1 MKSILIFIIKIYKRL
16 LSPYL
21 GNSCRYLPT
30 CSDYFIDSL
39 NEYGIFK
46 GSLMGIK
53 RILSCHPI
61 KFLGGGDGF
70 DPVLKERINKTWIQ
84 KCNCSY
90 IIKRCSNYI
99 IWTFFCTNLQ
109 KK

>member
-1 MKSILIFIIKIYKRL
+1 MTIFTKILINCIKAYKFL
-16 LSPYL
+16 ISPLL

-30 CSDYFIDSL
+30 CS
-39 NEYGIFK
+39 EYSIEALKTYGLIK
-46 GSLMGIK
+46 GSLISLK

-70 DPVLKERINKTWIQ
+70 DP
-84 KCNCSY
+84 
-90 IIKRCSNYI
+90 IKKNI
-99 IWTFFCTNLQ
+99 KV

>member
-1 MKSILIFIIKIYKRL
+1 MNIFSYILIILIRGYKFFI
-16 LSPYL
+16 SPLL

-30 CSDYFIDSL
+30 CSEYSIDAL
-39 NEYGIFK
+39 KEFGLLKGIFV
-46 GSLMGIK
+46 SLK

-70 DPVLKERINKTWIQ
+70 DPVKRK
-84 KCNCSY
+84 
-90 IIKRCSNYI
+90 IKV
-99 IWTFFCTNLQ
+99 